1 MQGKELKPKL
11 RFKEFTNNWRMTYL
25 SELGEF
31 KNGIN
36 KSKDD
41 FGFGVPFINLM
52 DVFGK
57 PVVSDLK
64 LDLVNASSEEIN
76 TYNLKAG
83 DVLFVRSSVKK
94 EGVGLTSLVTNDL
107 KDTVYSGFLI
117 RFREKGEEL
126 DLNFKKYIFYNNNF
140 RNRLMSFSST
150 SANTNINQE
159 SLNQLT
165 INIPKKLEQQK
176 IASFLSSVDSY
187 IENLKQQKEALEKYK
202 KGMMQKIF
210 SRQIRFKPV
219 RRSENE
225 GGDDNGK
232 EFPEW
237 EEKKFKD
244 LLSSLSTKRFQIK
257 NSEILLEGRFPVIDQ
272 GQEKIAGYSNDN
284 KKLFIDIPVIIFGD
298 HTTILKYIDSPFV
311 ISADG
316 TKILKVLN
324 EKHNLKYVY
333 YYLKFNQIKPE
344 GYKRHFSLMNNLS
357 FQIPNKNEQNK
368 IANFLSKQ
376 DELIE
381 SKQQQIEK
389 AEQWK
394 KGLLQQLFI

>member
-1 MQGKELKPKL
+1 MERNKELKPKL

-126 DLNFKKYIFYNNNF
+126 DLKFKKYIFYNNNF

-159 SLNQLT
+159 SLNQLS
-165 INIPKKLEQQK
+165 INIPEKLEQKK
-176 IASFLSSVDSY
+176 IASFLSAVDSY
-187 IENLKQQKEALEKYK
+187 IENIKQQKEALEKYK

-210 SRQIRFKPV
+210 SRQIRFKD
-219 RRSENE
+219 E
-225 GGDDNGK
+225 NGK

-237 EEKKFKD
+237 EEKRFND
-244 LLSSLSTKRFQIK
+244 LLKSISTKSFQIK
-257 NSEILLEGRFPVIDQ
+257 NSEIMQEGRFPVIDQ
-272 GQEKIAGYSNDN
+272 GQEKIAGYSNN
-284 KKLFIDIPVIIFGD
+284 TEKLFTKTPVIIFGD
-298 HTTILKYIDSPFV
+298 HTTILKYIDFPFV
-311 ISADG
+311 VGADG
-316 TKILKVLN
+316 TKIIKLLN
-324 EKHNLKYVY
+324 ENHNAKYIY
-333 YYLKFNQIKPE
+333 YFLEINHIKPE
-344 GYKRHFSLMNNLS
+344 GYKRHFSIMNNLS
-357 FQIPNKNEQNK
+357 FQIPNKKEQNK
-368 IANFLSKQ
+368 IAGFLTKQ
-376 DELIE
+376 DKLIE
-381 SKQQQIEK
+381 DKQQQIEK